1 MTDEAILQELM
12 EIEIEFLALFDT
24 LDRRLRR
31 LEGRDDN

>member
-12 EIEIEFLALFDT
+12 EIEIEFIALFDA